1 MTFDEQLY
9 EQKYK
14 SDPNEAKRY
23 LQTCIEAVR
32 EEAKNSSSNSASASS
47 SGRRMSEFDVGKYS
61 EMWARSPMLAAD
73 YLNRYIDLVRRK
85 AAVIDA
91 KVNFEDSMTATAGF
105 AAPPPQKNPAEMPTE
120 KLPAHEPEEP
130 LPSSP
135 QPQESPGGWRKLKKL
150 LFGK

>member
-1 MTFDEQLY
+1 MSFDEQLY

-14 SDPNEAKRY
+14 SDPSEARRY
-23 LQTCIEAVR
+23 LHSCIDAVR
-32 EEAKNSSSNSASASS
+32 DEARNAPNATAAAA
-47 SGRRMSEFDVGKYS
+47 GRRASEFNIATYS

-105 AAPPPQKNPAEMPTE
+105 AAPPPQKNPAADLPTE
-120 KLPAHEPEEP
+120 KLPVQTPQKISPAQDEPKT
-130 LPSSP
+130 
-135 QPQESPGGWRKLKKL
+135 GWQKFKRS